1 MPAISIVIPV
11 RNGAAFIAEA
21 INSALAQG
29 DLVAQVLVVD
39 DGSTDK
45 TCNIVSSIADPRVRL
60 LSRPLMSPGGVSVVR
75 NTGLAA
81 ATGEWVMFLDADDRL
96 RPGALAALIAQAG
109 DAIAV
114 YGDYERIGVSG
125 KPIGHRNLIRKRAKP
140 SGDILPRLLAGNFI
154 VNGGVML
161 IRTAPFRDLGGFDAG
176 LRYCEDW
183 YAWCRLAATGPIV
196 YRPGLHVLDYRVHDQ
211 SAMMGAT
218 VTLEDYRPA
227 IEAIFADAMLM
238 SHVSPEQRTSLM
250 RRAEAH
256 LGGYLVTQSIRAR
269 RYGRALPALA
279 RMLVRHPTQTPRLLL
294 MSGAALAGI

>member
-1 MPAISIVIPV
+1 MSAISIVIPV
-11 RNGAAFIAEA
+11 RNGAAFIGEA
-21 INSALAQG
+21 INSALAEG
-29 DLVAQVLVVD
+29 DLVAEVLVVD
-39 DGSTDK
+39 DGSNDK
-45 TCNIVSSIADPRVRL
+45 TREIVSSIPDPRVQL

-81 ATGEWVMFLDADDRL
+81 ARGEWVMFLDADDRL
-96 RPGALAALIAQAG
+96 RPGALAALIEQAG

-114 YGDYERIGVSG
+114 YGDYERIGVNG
-125 KPIGHRNLIRKRAKP
+125 NRVGRRNLIRRREKP

-161 IRTAPFRDLGGFDAG
+161 VRTAAFRDLGGFDAG

-183 YAWCRLAATGPIV
+183 YAWCRLAAAGRIV
-196 YRPGLHVLDYRVHDQ
+196 YRSGLHVLDYRVHGQ
-211 SAMMGAT
+211 STMMGAT

-227 IEAIFADAMLM
+227 LDAIFADATLM
-238 SHVSPEQRTSLM
+238 SRIDPVQRASLM

-269 RYGRALPALA
+269 RYGSALQALGRMLA
-279 RMLVRHPTQTPRLLL
+279 RHPAQTPRLLL